1 MYRGEAVSEPVPLGG
16 EFIDA
21 PVAPAVN
28 PDLAAFERLEQMS
41 QPIPLDPS
49 RGHELHLADTQVAS
63 GGVVVHRY
71 MAFCHCHWSQRFWC
85 DDETVARGLHAQHVS
100 LYEPDPDGPED
111 ENARWFEEQWA
122 NAQAWSTP

>member
-1 MYRGEAVSEPVPLGG
+1 MSEAVPLDG
-16 EFIDA
+16 EFADVLPA
-21 PVAPAVN
+21 PPTIN

-49 RGHELHLADTQVAS
+49 RGHELHLADTRIVD
-63 GGVVVHRY
+63 GGVVVHAY
-71 MAFCHCHWSQRFWC
+71 QAFCHCYWSQRFPSY
-85 DDETVARGLHAQHVS
+85 DETVARGLHAEHVS
-100 LYEPDPDGPED
+100 LYEPDPEGPED